1 MVCSMD
7 RMQRRRGTPA
17 GLQGGIRFAVML
29 VMIAVLS
36 ALTAPSAQSQPIQ
49 SERDQIISA
58 QRILGALG
66 YDLGAADGRIGP
78 RTRAAI
84 EAFQRAYNLPLT
96 RELDALTLNALGLGP
111 LETPQT
117 QKPPPMAPVR
127 PWRVVLAY
135 LRYFDTQPAR
145 LLQYVTER
153 FRQGMQP
160 RDWITHTA
168 NTLAEQ
174 NFTRLS
180 WQIERVEPSL
190 TDAGS
195 QANIHVHSR
204 VRISGQEIA
213 RREVFTVVRADQ
225 EEWLIDSWRSE
236 VIPPTPQS
244 PPSGHSNR
252 NGG

>member
-1 MVCSMD
+1 M
-7 RMQRRRGTPA
+7 
-17 GLQGGIRFAVML
+17 
-29 VMIAVLS
+29 MIAMMAVLA
-36 ALTAPSAQSQPIQ
+36 ALAASSAQSQPPQ
-49 SERDQIISA
+49 SQPDQIISA
-58 QRILGALG
+58 QRILSALG
-66 YDLGAADGRIGP
+66 YDAGSPDGKIGP
-78 RTRAAI
+78 LTRQAI
-84 EAFQRAYNLPLT
+84 ETFQRVYNLPLT

-111 LETPQT
+111 IEVPQT
-117 QKPPPMAPVR
+117 QTLPPPPLAPVR

-153 FRQGMQP
+153 VRQGMQP
-160 RDWITHTA
+160 HDWITQTV

-190 TDAGS
+190 TDPGA
-195 QANIHVHSR
+195 QANIHVRSR

-213 RREVFTVVRADQ
+213 RREIFTVVRADQ

-236 VIPPTPQS
+236 VLSPEPQQPQS
-244 PPSGHSNR
+244 ALPNR
-252 NGG
+252 QGG